1 MLFLLYTT
9 PTPYISTPTPSS
21 YYTTDTC
28 RTNTPMHIN
37 NICLEIRIFNKATHN
52 IPK

>member
-9 PTPYISTPTPSS
+9 PTPYIFTPTPSS
-21 YYTTDTC
+21 YYTIDKC
-28 RTNTPMHIN
+28 ITNTPMHIN